1 MRVHYPIVTATGIKV
16 TRWTARSLAAIGILI
31 CGFATVDMLFEGGHQ
46 SPSLPFALQ
55 GAAFGTHAQS
65 TQLGMLTLG
74 VGFALA
80 LVGCIL
86 AFRWERMA
94 ARLLL
99 ASGVV
104 QAFLWAMWLP
114 DRTAPSYSHWDQL
127 TMFSLPPLIIAILL
141 WVVSRSPNETQ
152 ESAEGE
158 TSTSSLTRK

>member
-1 MRVHYPIVTATGIKV
+1 MRVHYPIVTATGTKV

-31 CGFATVDMLFEGGHQ
+31 CGFATVGMMFEGGHQ

-55 GAAFGTHAQS
+55 GAAFGTYAQS
-65 TQLGMLTLG
+65 TQLGMFTLG
-74 VGFALA
+74 AGFALA

-99 ASGVV
+99 ASGLV
-104 QAFLWAMWLP
+104 QTFLWVVWLR

-127 TMFSLPPLIIAILL
+127 TMFSLPPLVIAVLL
-141 WVVSRSPNETQ
+141 WVVSRSPNKTE
-152 ESAEGE
+152 ESAVGE
-158 TSTSSLTRK
+158 TSTSSLTQK